1 MYRVIQFW
9 RALTA
14 RVDPGEIESVAPLLG
29 PHGVEL
35 FRRLSRRDQ
44 RHSLDV
50 YIALREQG
58 REHSALLV
66 AGLLHDVGKT
76 IAAIPLFYRVAV
88 TLLQAFSPRTLAYLA
103 TRGESPLLSPF
114 RAAQDHSEI
123 GAQLLMSAGF
133 PALVVELVRHH
144 HDRLDVLQ
152 GSDGE
157 LVELAAALQ
166 SADGVN

>member
-1 MYRVIQFW
+1 MYRVSQFW

-14 RVDPGEIESVAPLLG
+14 RVDPGELESIAPLLG
-29 PHGVEL
+29 PRGMEL

-76 IAAIPLFYRVAV
+76 IGAIPLLYRVAV
-88 TLLQAFSPRTLAYLA
+88 TLLQAFSPRTLSSLA
-103 TRGESPLLSPF
+103 ARGEIPLLSPF

-123 GAQLLMSAGF
+123 GAQLVMSAGF

-144 HDRLDVLQ
+144 HDRPDALQ
-152 GSDGE
+152 NLDGE
-157 LVELAAALQ
+157 FIELAAALQ
-166 SADGVN
+166 RADGVN